1 MLSDFKKVWFVDFEF
16 RAPEGENPLPR
27 CMVAYELNS
36 KTLKRIWLQEIGS
49 QKPPFNLGKDTLYVA
64 YYAPAEMGCH
74 LSLNWPLPENLL
86 DLFVEFRVYMNGLR
100 PQGGF
105 GLLGAMSCFGLGH
118 MAPSVKYS
126 MRDLAMR
133 SGDYTSDE
141 RENLMDY
148 CEEDVWALTKLFSK
162 MSSNVDLERALLRG
176 RFISACARV
185 ERHGIPID
193 SNLHGRLNFYWDRIK
208 SELISEVD
216 QPFRVF
222 ENDVFKTA
230 NFIAYLQREGINW
243 PLLDSGNPKMDDE
256 TFSVMS
262 LRHPEIVPLKELR
275 STLSKMRLKDLSIG
289 RDGRNRTLLSPF
301 RSKTGRNQP
310 SSSKFIFGASSWL
323 RGLVKPEEGMS
334 LAYIDWSQQEY
345 GIAAAL
351 SGDENMLK
359 AYLSGDPYLAFAIQA
374 GQAPEDATKNSH
386 SEIRNQFKAAVLAVQ
401 YGMGAESLA
410 LRIGESKA
418 RGRELLQM
426 HRNAYPVFWRW
437 SDAAVDKAM
446 IDGKLK
452 SVFGWEIKVSKDSN
466 PRSLRNF
473 PMQANGAEMMRIAMI
488 LLTEDSIRVSA
499 PVHDAFLIESET
511 ACIDKAVERTKEH
524 MKTASRMVLGG
535 FELES
540 EAEVSCYPLRFG
552 KPGPDSFFSRVLT
565 ILEKLEGVS
574 NGSTILP
581 RDQGRRS
588 HPSYHSLGESI

>member
-1 MLSDFKKVWFVDFEF
+1 
-16 RAPEGENPLPR
+16 
-27 CMVAYELNS
+27 
-36 KTLKRIWLQEIGS
+36 
-49 QKPPFNLGKDTLYVA
+49 
-64 YYAPAEMGCH
+64 MGCH
-74 LSLNWPLPENLL
+74 LSLNWPLPKNLL
-86 DLFVEFRVYMNGLR
+86 DLFVEFRVYMNGIR

-162 MSSNVDLERALLRG
+162 MSSYIDLERALLRG
-176 RFISACARV
+176 RFMKACARV
-185 ERHGIPID
+185 ERNGIPID
-193 SNLHGRLNFYWDRIK
+193 SILQKRLNSHWDKIK

-243 PLLDSGNPKMDDE
+243 PLLDSGNLKMDDE

-262 LRHPEIVPLKELR
+262 LRHPEIASLKELR

-386 SEIRNQFKAAVLAVQ
+386 TEIRNQFKAAVLAVQ

-540 EAEVSCYPLRFG
+540 EAEVSSYPLRFG
-552 KPGPDSFFSRVLT
+552 KSGPDSFFSRVLT

-588 HPSYHSLGESI
+588 HPSYHSLGESRRERSLPIRILN

>member
-1 MLSDFKKVWFVDFEF
+1 
-16 RAPEGENPLPR
+16 
-27 CMVAYELNS
+27 
-36 KTLKRIWLQEIGS
+36 
-49 QKPPFNLGKDTLYVA
+49 
-64 YYAPAEMGCH
+64 
-74 LSLNWPLPENLL
+74 
-86 DLFVEFRVYMNGLR
+86 
-100 PQGGF
+100 
-105 GLLGAMSCFGLGH
+105 
-118 MAPSVKYS
+118 APSVKDS

-133 SGDYTSDE
+133 PGDYTSDE

-148 CEEDVWALTKLFSK
+148 CEEDVRALTKLFLK
-162 MSSNVDLERALLRG
+162 MSSYIDLERALLRG
-176 RFISACARV
+176 RYMKACARV
-185 ERHGIPID
+185 ERNGIPID
-193 SNLHGRLNFYWDRIK
+193 SSLQKRLNSHWDKIK

-216 QPFRVF
+216 QSFGVYDD
-222 ENDVFKTA
+222 NVFKTA
-230 NFIAYLQREGINW
+230 NFMDYLKRKRINW
-243 PLLDSGNPKMDDE
+243 PLLNSGNPKMDDE

-262 LRHPEIVPLKELR
+262 LRHPEITPLKELR

-289 RDGRNRTLLSPF
+289 KDGRNRTLLSAF
-301 RSKTGRNQP
+301 RSRTGRNQP

-323 RGLVKPEEGMS
+323 RGLVKPEERMS

-374 GQAPEDATKNSH
+374 GQAPVGATKNSH
-386 SEIRNQFKAAVLAVQ
+386 KRIRDQFKAAVLAVQ

-418 RGRELLQM
+418 RGRELLEM

-499 PVHDAFLIESET
+499 PVHDAFLVECET
-511 ACIDKAVERTKEH
+511 DCIDKAVERAKEH

-540 EAEVSCYPLRFG
+540 EAEVSSYPFRFG
-552 KPGPDSFFSRVLT
+552 KPGPDSFFSKVLT

-574 NGSTILP
+574 NGSTTLP

>member
-1 MLSDFKKVWFVDFEF
+1 
-16 RAPEGENPLPR
+16 
-27 CMVAYELNS
+27 
-36 KTLKRIWLQEIGS
+36 
-49 QKPPFNLGKDTLYVA
+49 
-64 YYAPAEMGCH
+64 
-74 LSLNWPLPENLL
+74 
-86 DLFVEFRVYMNGLR
+86 
-100 PQGGF
+100 
-105 GLLGAMSCFGLGH
+105 
-118 MAPSVKYS
+118 
-126 MRDLAMR
+126 
-133 SGDYTSDE
+133 
-141 RENLMDY
+141 
-148 CEEDVWALTKLFSK
+148 
-162 MSSNVDLERALLRG
+162 MSS
-176 RFISACARV
+176 CARV
-185 ERHGIPID
+185 ERNGIPID
-193 SNLHGRLNFYWDRIK
+193 SRLHRRLNFYWDKIK

-216 QPFRVF
+216 QPFRIF
-222 ENDVFKTA
+222 ENDVFKSA

-262 LRHPEIVPLKELR
+262 LRHPEIIPLKELR

-351 SGDENMLK
+351 SRDENMMK
-359 AYLSGDPYLAFAIQA
+359 AYFSGDPYLAFAIQA

-499 PVHDAFLIESET
+499 PVHDAFLVESET
-511 ACIDKAVERTKEH
+511 DCIDKAVERAKEH

-540 EAEVSCYPLRFG
+540 EVEIYSFPDRFG
-552 KPGPDSFFSRVLT
+552 KPGPGSFFSKVLS
-565 ILEKLEGVS
+565 ILEKIEGAP
-574 NGSTILP
+574 NDYTPLP
-581 RDQGRRS
+581 QIEGRRV
-588 HPSYHSLGESI
+588 PHSTSLFRESI